1 MGKTK
6 FNEVLGGLIMK
17 PPGKPTL
24 VPVSDKRPE
33 MNTSSAKMIL
43 WRYNTMSKTVK
54 RTNPTKVITG
64 VVRLS
69 YANVWEPKSINGGTE
84 NTV

>member
-33 MNTSSAKMIL
+33 MNTSSAKNDFME
-43 WRYNTMSKTVK
+43 V
-54 RTNPTKVITG
+54 
-64 VVRLS
+64 
-69 YANVWEPKSINGGTE
+69 
-84 NTV
+84 